1 MIKIIDNFFEEEKLN
16 KIVNHIKKNLVFT
29 PQYFKGSTEKT
40 KETFF
45 GNRSILNKDKKLLNI
60 FIKQAEKKFS
70 LKIKKI
76 YPWCGIDLRNMKIFQ
91 PHTDNND
98 GIKLNVLV
106 MLDGP
111 IGISTGTCFFTENEL
126 AENELDIHVGFRP
139 NRAVL
144 FPSDRMHSPHKSVV
158 ENLKRYTATLYIQE
172 YEF

>member
-16 KIVNHIKKNLVFT
+16 QIVNHIKKNVVFT
-29 PQYFKGSTEKT
+29 PQYFEDATEKT
-40 KETFF
+40 IETFY
-45 GNRSILNKDKKLLNI
+45 GNRFILNKDKKLLNI

-91 PHTDNND
+91 PHTDD
-98 GIKLNVLV
+98 YHGIKLNVLV

-111 IGISTGTCFFTENEL
+111 IGVSTGTCFFTENEL
-126 AENELDIHVGFRP
+126 SENELDIHVGFRP

-144 FPSDRMHSPHKSVV
+144 FSSDRMHCAHKSDL
-158 ENLKRYTATLYIQE
+158 EILKRYTATLFIQE